1 MQDGMLRL
9 RASKAW
15 MPAVLIDGKHVINSN
30 DPKQL
35 ARLEEVVNIKED
47 PIGQQLFSIEN
58 NDQLRK
64 RLRGRLIITDDKMG
78 AEWRCVQLRPVL
90 RRVAHPKPIGFAL
103 GERLVRFRCWLE
115 DDAVVRIVE
124 ITVISRVDRLTY
136 RS

>member
-1 MQDGMLRL
+1 
-9 RASKAW
+9 

-64 RLRGRLIITDDKMG
+64 RLRGRLIIADDKMG
-78 AEWRCVQLRPVL
+78 AEWR
-90 RRVAHPKPIGFAL
+90 
-103 GERLVRFRCWLE
+103 
-115 DDAVVRIVE
+115 
-124 ITVISRVDRLTY
+124 
-136 RS
+136 

>member
-1 MQDGMLRL
+1 MQDGTLRL

-64 RLRGRLIITDDKMG
+64 RLRGRLIIADDKMG
-78 AEWRCVQLRPVL
+78 AEWR
-90 RRVAHPKPIGFAL
+90 
-103 GERLVRFRCWLE
+103 
-115 DDAVVRIVE
+115 
-124 ITVISRVDRLTY
+124 
-136 RS
+136 